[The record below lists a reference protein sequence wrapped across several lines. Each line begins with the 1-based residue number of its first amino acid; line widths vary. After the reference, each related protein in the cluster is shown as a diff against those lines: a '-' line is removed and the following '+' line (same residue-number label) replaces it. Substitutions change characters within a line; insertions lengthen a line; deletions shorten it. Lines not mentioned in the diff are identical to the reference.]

1 MDTSTEE
8 QALRER
14 IAAVAETLAGA
25 KAAGTNINEAM
36 TEFMMIDPLL
46 HALGYQPWE
55 IHKRGHD
62 AVAGSFP
69 DYTLLPGTP
78 QKWFLEVKRLDLTLR
93 DGEASQAVS
102 YAHNQGARWAVLTNG
117 RVWYIYNAHLPVSL
131 SEKRVFQVDNLF
143 EDPHAVH
150 TLALLSRSSMTTD
163 GLNHAWQGRQVALLV
178 RQQMETPGSAV
189 RKLLRKLAAEE
200 TKDAVSDA
208 FIGEALTALMS
219 HAAESMPVPVSPPAV
234 TPPDTD
240 NADPVAKDDTGA
252 LTLAQLAQD
261 LSLPT
266 GRKPVA
272 VVFAKGKVAPAKS
285 WKAVAEQTVAVL
297 GGSHGLPPLP
307 YTGSESGGKY
317 LLNTQPVRADGEK
330 MYSYGSVHVAD
341 REIYI
346 DTHRN
351 APDMVRSLRLLL
363 EAIGAAPDAVRVIL
377 KDTADAQKD

>member
-1 MDTSTEE
+1 MEISTKE
-8 QALRER
+8 QAVQEK
-14 IAAVAETLAGA
+14 IVAVAETLAGA
-25 KAAGTNINEAM
+25 KAAGTPINEAM

-62 AVAGSFP
+62 AVVGSFP

-78 QKWFLEVKRLDLTLR
+78 HKWFLEVKRLDLPLK

-117 RVWYIYNAHLPVSL
+117 RAWYIYDTFLQKPLA
-131 SEKRVFQVDNLF
+131 EKRVLQVDNLL
-143 EDPHAVH
+143 EDPHAAR
-150 TLALLSRSSMTTD
+150 TLALLSRASMMGG
-163 GLNHAWQGRQVALLV
+163 GLGRARQGRQVAMLV

-208 FIGEALTALMS
+208 LIGEALTALMS
-219 HAAESMPVPVSPPAV
+219 RAAESLLLPVTPPAV
-234 TPPDTD
+234 MLPDTD
-240 NADPVAKDDTGA
+240 DAGPAAEDDPNA
-252 LTLAQLAQD
+252 LTLVQLAQD

-272 VVFAKGKVAPAKS
+272 VVFAKGKVVPAKS

-297 GGSHGLPPLP
+297 GASYGLPPLP

-317 LLNTQPVRADGEK
+317 LLNTQPVRADGQK
-330 MYSYGSVHVAD
+330 MYSYGSAPVAGQ
-341 REIYI
+341 EIYI

-351 APDMVRSLRLLL
+351 APDMVRALRLLL
-363 EAIGAAPDAVRVIL
+363 EAIGAPPDAVKVIL
-377 KDTADAQKD
+377 KDADEPQKD

>member
-1 MDTSTEE
+1 MDISTEE

-25 KAAGTNINEAM
+25 KAAGTPINEAM

-46 HALGYQPWE
+46 QALGYQPWE

-78 QKWFLEVKRLDLTLR
+78 QKWFLEVKRLDMTLR

-102 YAHNQGARWAVLTNG
+102 YAHNQGAKWAALTNG
-117 RVWYIYNAHLPVSL
+117 RTWYIYNAHLPVSL

-143 EDPHAVH
+143 EDPYAAQ
-150 TLALLSRSSMTTD
+150 TLALLSRSSMMSG
-163 GLNHAWQGRQVALLV
+163 GLGRAWQGRQVALLV

-208 FIGEALTALMS
+208 LIGEALAGLMS
-219 HAAESMPVPVSPPAV
+219 RTAGNSPAPVTSPAV
-234 TPPDTD
+234 TLPD
-240 NADPVAKDDTGA
+240 AAAAGPFAEDDTNA
-252 LTLAQLAQD
+252 LTLTQLAQD

-272 VVFAKGKVAPAKS
+272 VVFAEGKVAPAKS
-285 WKAVAEQTVAVL
+285 WKAVAEQVVAVL
-297 GGSHGLPPLP
+297 GARHGLPPLP
-307 YTGSESGGKY
+307 YTGSEGGTKY
-317 LLNTQPVRADGEK
+317 FLHTQPVRADGQR
-330 MYSYGSVHVAD
+330 MYSYGSAPVGGKDV
-341 REIYI
+341 YI
-346 DTHRN
+346 DTNRSG
-351 APDMVRSLRLLL
+351 PDMVRSLRLLL
-363 EAIGAAPDAVRVIL
+363 EAIGAAEDAVKVIL
-377 KDTADAQKD
+377 KDADDSQKD